1 MGREEQAYITG
12 DYGFRLGGSLAGAV
26 AYIYATQ
33 PGLAVGGDIPV
44 LSIAMSVPPSIAATL
59 RFVLVDDTATFRGLL
74 KDALQRRFQPR
85 TLLDFSDGRDALA
98 ACLATSPDLL
108 IADLYLRDMDGRDI
122 VRALRQ
128 QGLTTKVV
136 ILTAHPEAQLPAEL
150 VSLGVA
156 GFVDKNSPLEQI
168 DRAVQCVLE
177 GGMFFSATV
186 PPPVPS
192 SLVNE
197 PALPRLGPAV
207 LSEREKEVVR
217 LVARGLVSKE
227 IAAQLGL
234 SPRTVEKHRA
244 RILARLGLHDVP
256 MLVRWCLRNGLG

>member
-1 MGREEQAYITG
+1 MPAPT
-12 DYGFRLGGSLAGAV
+12 
-26 AYIYATQ
+26 
-33 PGLAVGGDIPV
+33 P
-44 LSIAMSVPPSIAATL
+44 AAAL
-59 RFVLVDDTATFRGLL
+59 KFVLVDDTATFRGLL
-74 KDALQRRFQPR
+74 KDALQRRFQPQS
-85 TLLDFSDGRDALA
+85 LLDFGEGREALA
-98 ACLATSPDLL
+98 SCLAAPPDLL
-108 IADLYLRDMDGRDI
+108 IADLYLRDMDGRDL

-128 QGLTTKVV
+128 RGIATRVV
-136 ILTAHPEAQLPAEL
+136 MLTAHPEAQLPAEL

-168 DRAVQCVLE
+168 DRAVQCVLD

-192 SLVNE
+192 SMASE
-197 PALPRLGPAV
+197 PPLPRLGAEV
-207 LSEREKEVVR
+207 LSEREQEIIR

-227 IAAQLGL
+227 VADQLGL

-244 RILARLGLHDVP
+244 RILAKLGLHDVP

>member
-1 MGREEQAYITG
+1 MSAPS
-12 DYGFRLGGSLAGAV
+12 SLAT
-26 AYIYATQ
+26 TQ
-33 PGLAVGGDIPV
+33 
-44 LSIAMSVPPSIAATL
+44 

-74 KDALQRRFQPR
+74 KAALQQRFQPLA
-85 TLLDFSDGRDALA
+85 LLDFGDGRAALD
-98 ACLATSPDLL
+98 ACLASPPDLL

-128 QGLTTKVV
+128 RGLDTKVV

-192 SLVNE
+192 SLASE
-197 PALPRLGPAV
+197 PTLPRVGPEV

-227 IAAQLGL
+227 IAAQLDL

-244 RILARLGLHDVP
+244 RILARLNLHDVP

>member
-1 MGREEQAYITG
+1 MGL
-12 DYGFRLGGSLAGAV
+12 D
-26 AYIYATQ
+26 
-33 PGLAVGGDIPV
+33 LAVLGSD
-44 LSIAMSVPPSIAATL
+44 MSAPSFSAK

-85 TLLDFSDGRDALA
+85 VLEDFGGGKEALA
-98 ACLATSPDLL
+98 ACLAEPPDLL

-122 VRALRQ
+122 VRELRRR
-128 QGLTTKVV
+128 GIKTKVV

-192 SLVNE
+192 ALASE
-197 PALPRLGPAV
+197 PLLPRAGAEILT
-207 LSEREKEVVR
+207 EREQQVVR
-217 LVARGLVSKE
+217 LVARGLVSKKV
-227 IAAQLGL
+227 ADQLGL

-244 RILARLGLHDVP
+244 RILAKLGLCDIP

>member
-1 MGREEQAYITG
+1 MT
-12 DYGFRLGGSLAGAV
+12 
-26 AYIYATQ
+26 T
-33 PGLAVGGDIPV
+33 
-44 LSIAMSVPPSIAATL
+44 PPFSAAAL
-59 RFVLVDDTATFRGLL
+59 RFILVDDTATFRGLL
-74 KDALQRRFQPR
+74 KDALQRRFQPSA
-85 TLLDFSDGRDALA
+85 LLDFSDGRDALA
-98 ACLATSPDLL
+98 ACLATPPDLL

-122 VRALRQ
+122 VRALREH
-128 QGLTTKVV
+128 GLSTKVV

-192 SLVNE
+192 SLASE
-197 PALPRLGPAV
+197 PALPRAGASL
-207 LSEREKEVVR
+207 LSEREQEVVR

-227 IAAQLGL
+227 VANQLGL

-244 RILARLGLHDVP
+244 RILAKLDLHDIP
-256 MLVRWCLRNGLG
+256 TLVRWCLRNGLG

>member
-1 MGREEQAYITG
+1 M
-12 DYGFRLGGSLAGAV
+12 AV
-26 AYIYATQ
+26 MTT
-33 PGLAVGGDIPV
+33 
-44 LSIAMSVPPSIAATL
+44 PPFSAAAL
-59 RFVLVDDTATFRGLL
+59 RFILVDDTATFRGLL
-74 KDALQRRFQPR
+74 KDALQRRFQPGE
-85 TLLDFSDGRDALA
+85 LLDFGDGRDALA
-98 ACLATSPDLL
+98 ACLAAPPDLL

-122 VRALRQ
+122 VRALREH
-128 QGLTTKVV
+128 GLTTKVV

-192 SLVNE
+192 SLASE
-197 PALPRLGPAV
+197 PALPRAGASI
-207 LSEREKEVVR
+207 LSEREQEVVR

-227 IAAQLGL
+227 VADQLGL

-244 RILARLGLHDVP
+244 RILAKLDLHDIP
-256 MLVRWCLRNGLG
+256 TLVRWCLRNGLG

>member
-1 MGREEQAYITG
+1 
-12 DYGFRLGGSLAGAV
+12 
-26 AYIYATQ
+26 
-33 PGLAVGGDIPV
+33 
-44 LSIAMSVPPSIAATL
+44 MSAPPSIATTL

-74 KDALQRRFQPR
+74 KAALQSRFQPQA
-85 TLLDFSDGRDALA
+85 LLDFGDGHAALA
-98 ACLATSPDLL
+98 ACLASPPDLL

-122 VRALRQ
+122 VRAMRQ
-128 QGLTTKVV
+128 RGLGTKVV

-192 SLVNE
+192 SLASE
-197 PALPRLGPAV
+197 PSLPRVGPEA

-227 IAAQLGL
+227 IAAQLDL

-244 RILARLGLHDVP
+244 RILARLNLHDVP

>member
-1 MGREEQAYITG
+1 MSAP
-12 DYGFRLGGSLAGAV
+12 S
-26 AYIYATQ
+26 
-33 PGLAVGGDIPV
+33 
-44 LSIAMSVPPSIAATL
+44 SIATTL

-74 KDALQRRFQPR
+74 KAALQQRFQPQA
-85 TLLDFSDGRDALA
+85 LLDYGDGRAALA
-98 ACLATSPDLL
+98 ACLASPPDLL

-122 VRALRQ
+122 VRAMRQ
-128 QGLTTKVV
+128 RGLVTKVV

-192 SLVNE
+192 SLASE
-197 PALPRLGPAV
+197 PSLPRVGPEV
-207 LSEREKEVVR
+207 LSEREREVVR

-227 IAAQLGL
+227 IAAQLEL

-244 RILARLGLHDVP
+244 RILARLNLHDVP